1 MTSSP
6 VVDYD
11 AGAAHRSRTSSAPVH
26 EVRASLV
33 PGDSRSSVASPPPFA
48 PGIQDPIR
56 ADLFSPE
63 RLEEHAERIA
73 SQPVLAEG
81 ATGRRL
87 SPRVRDSGR
96 LLLQCYREI
105 AAVIRDEGV
114 TTPAAE
120 WFVDNFHVVDAV
132 VRQVR
137 EDLPPGFYRQLP
149 KLAEGP
155 LAGYPRVLGLAWAF
169 VAHTDSR
176 FEPETLHRFVRGFQR
191 VQPLTIGELWA
202 VAIALRIVLLE
213 NLRRLAERIVTGRA
227 ARQDADA
234 LADDLLG
241 LGGRS
246 ARPLAYQGLDATVTP
261 STPFRVELVQRLR
274 DQDPQ
279 STPALRWLNE
289 QLSALGT
296 SADEL
301 VQLEHHSQAAMNV
314 TVRNV
319 ITSMRTM
326 ATFDWAEFF
335 EGVSLVDDLLRDES
349 RFGAMDFPT
358 RDQYRHAIED
368 LARSSRRSELDVTR
382 RALALARRATSTA
395 PTNGADAADRSGDPG
410 YYLISKGRA
419 LLERD
424 LGCRIP
430 LPRRLLR
437 AVLPGATPG
446 YLATIAMVA
455 ALLLALPLLAAHA
468 SGTSL
473 GALVLLG
480 FLALIPASDLAVALV
495 NRAVVRLVGPRALPR
510 LELPDGVPPSLRTVV
525 VVPVLLT
532 SEPAI
537 EEHVNRLEIHFLAN
551 PDGAVHFA
559 LLSDWIDAP
568 TETMPDDDRLL
579 AAAAAGIARLNAR
592 HGAPAGGERFLLL
605 HRRRIWSAGEGKW
618 MGWERKRGKLD
629 ELNHLLMGAADTTFT
644 RPDGRAPRVP
654 PDVRYVITLDA
665 DTRLPRGAA
674 TRLVGTMAHPLNR
687 PTFDV
692 RAGRVVEGYAVL
704 QPRIT
709 PSIPGD
715 AATSLFQRIFAGPAG
730 IDPYASATSDVYQ
743 DLFGEGSYTGKGIYD
758 VAVFTA
764 ALEGRVPENSL
775 LSHDLFEGI
784 FARAGL
790 VTDIELFEEFPTDY
804 EVAAGRQYRWA
815 RGDWQLLPWITK
827 GDVIGATRGTWIPLI
842 GKWKIV
848 DNLRRTLSPPTAWLT
863 LLAGWVLP
871 HGAPFVWTGF
881 VLGTIALPALL
892 PAFADV
898 IPARAG
904 ISKRTHIRSVA
915 RSFALAAS
923 QVALGITFLAHQAWL
938 MGDAIGRTLVRLY
951 LTRRRLL
958 EWTTAA
964 QAESELSRDVTG
976 VYRRMRGALVL
987 AAAAVALL
995 VLRRPESAGLAAP
1008 FIVLWALSP
1017 LMARWVSR
1025 PPRQSST
1032 QALSDSDAGTLR
1044 STARRTWRFFET
1056 FVGPDDSF
1064 LPPDN
1069 FQEDPKPVVAHRTSP
1084 TNIGLYLLSTVSARD
1099 FGWLGI
1105 LDALDRLEATLATM
1119 RRLERFRGHLY
1130 NWYDTGTL
1138 RPLEPRYV
1146 STVDSG
1152 NLAAHLLALG
1162 SACRSAVDLPL
1173 LDRHVFTGIEDALL
1187 LVHDAASVLTENR
1200 RSQTVTLGQLTEARA
1215 ALAAG
1220 LRDPPVSP
1228 AESAARVRRL
1238 TRDADTLVD
1247 IARALTAER
1256 GDAEQS
1262 DLLVWAEAARD
1273 TAASHR
1279 RDLDAIMPWAART
1292 EGAVSDS
1299 TPALAALLRSPL
1311 TPADLPDRCQAAID
1325 ELTALRDATLREASA
1340 PPEETPRIDALIAD
1354 LDHSA
1359 DAARVLVRRL
1369 LAVGRLAREL
1379 FDAMEFGFLFDPSRK
1394 IFSIG
1399 YRVTDGGLDTG
1410 AYDLLASEA
1419 RLASFIAIAKGDVP
1433 VAHWFHLGRPMTPVS
1448 LGSALVSWSGSM
1460 FEYLMPELVM
1470 HAPSGSLLA
1479 ETSRLVVRRQMSY
1492 GAEHGVPWGISE
1504 SAYNVRDLDLTFQ
1517 YSNFGVPGLGLE
1529 RGLSEDLVVAPY
1541 ATALAAM
1548 VDAAGAARNFS
1559 SLIAVGAR
1567 GPYGFY
1573 EALDYTKSR
1582 LPDGASVAIVRAYMV
1597 HHQGMTLIALVNALQ
1612 DGVMRSRFHA
1622 EPIIQATELLL
1633 QERVPRDV
1641 AVSRPRVEEVH
1652 APAHLR
1658 HFVEPVFRQFTT
1670 PHGPT
1675 PRTHLLS
1682 NGRYAVMLTTAG
1694 SGYSRF
1700 GGLAVTRWREDVT
1713 RDNYGTYLFLRD
1725 VQTGAVWSAGYQ
1737 PSGFEPDSY
1746 DVTFSEDRAEFR
1758 RRDGAITTSLE
1769 VLVSPE
1775 DDAEMRRVSVTNLGS
1790 QAREIEVTS
1799 YAELVLAPPA
1809 ADAAH
1814 PVFSSLFVQTEAVA
1828 DLGALLATR
1837 RPRST
1842 SEAATWAAHTVVVE
1856 GQPGGGAQ
1864 YETDRG
1870 RFLGRGRTIRTP
1882 MSIIDGRP
1890 LSNTAGS
1897 VLDPIFSLRRRIRL
1911 APGDTARL
1919 TFSTLIAPSRDA
1931 ALALADKYRDPATFE
1946 RTVTL
1951 AWTQAQVQCHH
1962 LGIEPDEAHLF
1973 QNLAGRILYSDP
1985 TLRPS
1990 TDALARTTSGP
2001 SALWAQQI
2009 SGDLPIVLVRIDES
2023 EDRGIVRQLLRAH
2036 EYWRV
2041 KGLAVDLVIV
2051 NEKAHSYTQELQA
2064 SLEALVRTSQSAGRD
2079 ERLNARG
2086 GVFIL
2091 RRDLLSPGDH
2101 AALQAAAR
2109 AVLLSRHGT
2118 LAEQLRRAELP
2129 LESTPVSPRRPA
2141 RKELPIDVAAPHFE
2155 SEFFNGLGGFVDD
2168 GREYVTVL
2176 GEGQWTPAP
2185 WVNVIANPAFG
2196 FQVSESGAGY
2206 TWSVNSRE
2214 NQLTPWSNDPVS
2226 DQPGETIYIRDEETG
2241 ELWGPTLLPIRES
2254 VSPYVARHGQG
2265 YSRFEHT
2272 SHGIALQ
2279 LLQFVPREDPIKI
2292 SRLTLENHSDR
2303 PRRLSVTAYV
2313 EWVLGASRSTTA
2325 PLITTNVDPETGA
2338 MFARNAWNPE
2348 FGDRI
2353 AFADL
2358 GGRQTA
2364 WTADR
2369 TEVIGRNGTLD
2380 HPALLERDGRPS
2392 GRVGAGLDPCAAL
2405 QTVIDMPPG
2414 GREEI
2419 VFFLGQAS
2427 SPAEAR
2433 TLLVRYR
2440 AEDLDTTLASVR
2452 THWDDILG
2460 AVQVKTPDRSVD
2472 LMLNRWLLYQTLGC
2486 RVWARSAFYQA
2497 GGAYGFRDQLQDVM
2511 ALAVAM
2517 REVAREHLLRAAAR
2531 QFVEGDV
2538 QHWWHPPAG
2547 RGVRSRISDDSVWL
2561 PYAVIHYLEVTG
2573 DAALLDEIVPF
2584 LDGPAIPPGQDDAYF
2599 QPAISA
2605 RQGTLFEHCARALD
2619 RSLSVGAHGL
2629 PLIGTGDWNDG
2640 MNRVGHE
2647 GRGESVWLGWF
2658 LHATLW
2664 EFARLADV
2672 RGEHAR
2678 ADIWR
2683 GHVHHL
2689 KASLEAHAWDGDWYR
2704 RAYFDDGT
2712 PLGSVAS
2719 AECRIDSIAQSW
2731 GVISGAAEPGRAARA
2746 MAAVEEYLVR
2756 RDQEL
2761 ILLFTPPFDR
2771 GPLDPGYIK
2780 GYPPGIRE
2788 NGGQYTHAAIWSVMA
2803 FAALGDGDKANELF
2817 SILNPINRASTR
2829 AGVHRYKVEPYVA
2842 AADVYA
2848 EYPHVGRGGWTWY
2861 TGSAGWMYRA
2871 GLEWLLGF
2879 RLRNAVLHVDP
2890 CIPRA
2895 WRRYEIMFRYHGSRY
2910 EITVENPNGATRGI
2924 ATMELDGVVLAA
2936 PHGSVPLTNDGAV
2949 HRVRVVLG

>member
-1 MTSSP
+1 
-6 VVDYD
+6 
-11 AGAAHRSRTSSAPVH
+11 
-26 EVRASLV
+26 
-33 PGDSRSSVASPPPFA
+33 
-48 PGIQDPIR
+48 
-56 ADLFSPE
+56 
-63 RLEEHAERIA
+63 
-73 SQPVLAEG
+73 
-81 ATGRRL
+81 
-87 SPRVRDSGR
+87 
-96 LLLQCYREI
+96 
-105 AAVIRDEGV
+105 VIRDEGA

-137 EDLPPGFYRQLP
+137 EDLPHGFYRQLP
-149 KLAEGP
+149 KLADGP
-155 LAGYPRVLGLAWAF
+155 LEGYPRVLGLAWAF

-176 FEPETLHRFVRGFQR
+176 FEPETLQRFVRGFQR
-191 VQPLTIGELWA
+191 AQPLTIGELWA
-202 VAIALRIVLLE
+202 VPIALRIVLVE
-213 NLRRLAERIVTGRA
+213 NLRRLAERMVTGRA
-227 ARQDADA
+227 ARQAADA

-241 LGGRS
+241 LGGRP
-246 ARPLAYQGLDATVTP
+246 ARPLAFQGLGASVAP
-261 STPFRVELVQRLR
+261 STPFTVELVQRLR
-274 DQDPQ
+274 EQDPQ
-279 STPALRWLNE
+279 ATPALRWLNE
-289 QLSALGT
+289 RLSTLGT

-301 VQLEHHSQAAMNV
+301 VQVEHQNQAAMNV

-335 EGVSLVDDLLRDES
+335 ESVSLVDEVLRAAS

-368 LARSSRRSELDVTR
+368 LARASRRSELDVTR
-382 RALALARRATSTA
+382 QALALARRAASATPRS
-395 PTNGADAADRSGDPG
+395 GASPDDRSEEPG
-410 YYLISKGRA
+410 YYLISEGRS
-419 LLERD
+419 LLEQE
-424 LGCRIP
+424 LGCRVP
-430 LPRRLLR
+430 LPRRLFR
-437 AVLPGATPG
+437 ALLSGATPG
-446 YLATIAMVA
+446 YLVGGA
-455 ALLLALPLLAAHA
+455 AVSAILLALPLLAGHA
-468 SGTSL
+468 AGT
-473 GALVLLG
+473 GPVALVLLG
-480 FLALIPASDLAVALV
+480 LLALIPASDLAVALV
-495 NRAVVRLVGPRALPR
+495 NRAVAWLVGPRALPR
-510 LELPDGVPPSLRTVV
+510 LELPDGVPASLRTVV

-532 SEPAI
+532 SEAAI
-537 EEHVNRLEIHFLAN
+537 EEHVNHLEIHFLAN
-551 PDGAVHFA
+551 PDGDIHFA

-568 TETMPDDDRLL
+568 SETMPEDDRLL
-579 AAAAAGIARLNAR
+579 AAAAVGIAGLNAR
-592 HGAPAGGERFLLL
+592 HGAPPAGGERFLLL
-605 HRRRIWSAGEGKW
+605 HRRRIWSAGEDKW

-629 ELNHLLMGAADTTFT
+629 ELNHLLMGTGDTTFT
-644 RPDGRAPRVP
+644 KPGGRRPQVP
-654 PDVRYVITLDA
+654 SGVRYVITLDA

-687 PTFDV
+687 PAFDAQ
-692 RAGRVVEGYAVL
+692 AGRVVEGYAVL

-709 PSIPGD
+709 PSMPIDP
-715 AATSLFQRIFAGPAG
+715 ARSLFQRIFAGPAG
-730 IDPYASATSDVYQ
+730 IDPYATATSDVYQ

-758 VAVFTA
+758 VAAFTA

-815 RGDWQLLPWITK
+815 RGDWQLLPWIIK
-827 GDVIGATRGTWIPLI
+827 GDGVGGTRGTWISLI
-842 GKWKIV
+842 GMWKIV

-863 LLAGWVLP
+863 LIAAWVLP
-871 HGAPFVWTGF
+871 HGAPLVWTAF
-881 VLGTIALPALL
+881 VLGTIALPPLM

-898 IPARAG
+898 IPARPG
-904 ISKRTHIRSVA
+904 ISKRTHIRSIA
-915 RSFALAAS
+915 RGFALAAS

-938 MGDAIGRTLVRLY
+938 MGDAIARTLVRLY

-958 EWTTAA
+958 EWTAAA

-976 VYRRMRGALVL
+976 VYRRMRGALIL
-987 AAAAVALL
+987 TATAAALVVLL
-995 VLRRPESAGLAAP
+995 RPEGAGLAGP
-1008 FIVLWALSP
+1008 FLALWALSP
-1017 LMARWVSR
+1017 LVSRWVSR
-1025 PPRQSST
+1025 PSRPSST
-1032 QALSDSDAGTLR
+1032 RVLAFSDATLLR
-1044 STARRTWRFFET
+1044 STARRTWRFFEI
-1056 FVGPDDSF
+1056 FVGPDDAF

-1069 FQEDPKPVVAHRTSP
+1069 FQEDPRPVVAHRTSP
-1084 TNIGLYLLSTVSARD
+1084 TNIGLYLLSIVSARD

-1105 LDALDRLEATLATM
+1105 LDTLDRLEATLATM
-1119 RRLERFRGHLY
+1119 RRLERFRGHFY
-1130 NWYDTGTL
+1130 NWYDTGGL

-1152 NLAAHLLALG
+1152 NLAAHLLTLDR
-1162 SACRSAVDLPL
+1162 ACRNAVDFPL
-1173 LDRHVFTGIEDALL
+1173 LDRHVFAGIEDALL
-1187 LVHDAASVLTENR
+1187 LVQDAASVLTENR
-1200 RSQTVTLGQLTEARA
+1200 RSQTVTLGQLAEARE

-1220 LRDPPVSP
+1220 LRDPPASP

-1238 TRDADTLVD
+1238 AHAADTLVD
-1247 IARALTAER
+1247 VARALTAER
-1256 GDAEQS
+1256 EDADQS
-1262 DLLVWAEAARD
+1262 DLVIWAEAARASV
-1273 TAASHR
+1273 TSHR
-1279 RDLDAIMPWAART
+1279 RDLDTLMPWTALL
-1292 EGAVSDS
+1292 EGTAPDP
-1299 TPALAALLRSPL
+1299 TPALDALLRSPCAPTEL
-1311 TPADLPDRCQAAID
+1311 SDRAEAAID
-1325 ELTALRDATLREASA
+1325 ELTTLRDATLREGSA
-1340 PPEETPRIDALIAD
+1340 QTEATARIEELIGRLAR
-1354 LDHSA
+1354 SA
-1359 DAARVLVRRL
+1359 DAGRVLVRRL
-1369 LAVGRLAREL
+1369 LAAGRLAREL
-1379 FDAMEFGFLFDPSRK
+1379 FDAMEFGFLFDPSQK
-1394 IFSIG
+1394 LFSIG
-1399 YRVTDGGLDTG
+1399 YRDIDGGLDPS

-1433 VAHWFHLGRPMTPVS
+1433 VSHWFHLGRPMTPVG

-1470 HAPSGSLLA
+1470 HVLPGSLLA

-1492 GAEHGVPWGISE
+1492 GAEHRVPWGISE

-1548 VDAAGAARNFS
+1548 VDPGAAARNFS
-1559 SLIAVGAR
+1559 SLVAAGAQ

-1573 EALDYTKSR
+1573 EALDYTGSR
-1582 LPDGASVAIVRAYMV
+1582 LPDGSSVAIVRAYMA
-1597 HHQGMTLIALVNALQ
+1597 HHQGMTLVALANALC

-1658 HFVEPVFRQFTT
+1658 DFVEPVFRQFNT
-1670 PHGPT
+1670 PHGST
-1675 PRTHLLS
+1675 PRTHLIS

-1700 GGLAVTRWREDVT
+1700 GSIAVTRWREDVT
-1713 RDNYGTYLFLRD
+1713 RDSYGTYVFLRD
-1725 VQTGAVWSAGYQ
+1725 VQSGAVWSAGYQ
-1737 PSGFEPDSY
+1737 PTGVEPDTY
-1746 DVTFSEDRAEFR
+1746 RVTFSEDRAEFR
-1758 RRDGAITTSLE
+1758 RRDGSIATSLE

-1799 YAELVLAPPA
+1799 YAEMVLAPAA

-1814 PVFSSLFVQTEAVA
+1814 PVFSNLFVQTEAVT

-1837 RPRST
+1837 RVRSAGEPT
-1842 SEAATWAAHTVVVE
+1842 TWAAHTVVVE
-1856 GQPGGGAQ
+1856 GQSGGGAQ

-1911 APGDTARL
+1911 APGETARL
-1919 TFSTLIAPSRDA
+1919 TFSMLIAPSRET

-1973 QNLAGRILYSDP
+1973 QNLASRILYSDP

-1990 TDALARTTSGP
+1990 AEVLARSNSGP

-2041 KGLAVDLVIV
+2041 KGLAVDLVIM

-2064 SLEALVRTSQSAGRD
+2064 SLEALVRTSARRE
-2079 ERLNARG
+2079 ERLDAHG

-2118 LAEQLRRAELP
+2118 LAEQLRRAEPPPEATLA
-2129 LESTPVSPRRPA
+2129 PRRPPTSK
-2141 RKELPIDVAAPHFE
+2141 RPPVDVPVPHLE

-2185 WVNVIANPAFG
+2185 WVNVIANPTFG

-2226 DQPGETIYIRDEETG
+2226 DAPGETIYIRDEETG
-2241 ELWGPTLLPIRES
+2241 ELWGPTVLPIRENA
-2254 VSPYVARHGQG
+2254 SPYVARHGHG

-2272 SHGIALQ
+2272 SHGIALE

-2292 SRLTLENHSDR
+2292 SRLRLENHSDR
-2303 PRRLSVTAYV
+2303 PRHLSVTAYV
-2313 EWVLGASRSTTA
+2313 EWVLGASRSRTA
-2325 PLITTNVDPETGA
+2325 PLITTEIDRETGA
-2338 MFARNAWNPE
+2338 MLARNAWNPE

-2364 WTADR
+2364 WTGDR
-2369 TEVIGRNGTLD
+2369 SEIIGRNGALD
-2380 HPALLERDGRPS
+2380 HPALLERGGRPS

-2405 QTVIDMPPG
+2405 QTVIELPPG

-2419 VFFLGQAS
+2419 MFFLGQTS

-2433 TLLVRYR
+2433 ALVLRYR
-2440 AEDLDTTLASVR
+2440 AEDLDRTLETVR

-2511 ALAVAM
+2511 ALAVAK

-2547 RGVRSRISDDSVWL
+2547 RGVRSRISDDAIWL
-2561 PYAVIHYLEVTG
+2561 AYAVTHYLEVTG
-2573 DAALLDEIVPF
+2573 DSALLDETIPF
-2584 LDGPAIPPGQDDAYF
+2584 LEGPAIPPGQDDSYF
-2599 QPAISA
+2599 QPAISEE
-2605 RQGTLFEHCARALD
+2605 RGTLFEHCARALD

-2629 PLIGTGDWNDG
+2629 PLIGAGDWNDG

-2658 LHATLW
+2658 LHTTLW
-2664 EFARLADV
+2664 EFARLADA
-2672 RGEHAR
+2672 RGEHPR
-2678 ADIWR
+2678 AAAWR
-2683 GHVHHL
+2683 DHVRAL
-2689 KASLEAHAWDGDWYR
+2689 KASLEAHGWDGDWYR

-2712 PLGSVAS
+2712 PLGSVANT
-2719 AECRIDSIAQSW
+2719 ECRIDSIAQSW
-2731 GVISGAAEPGRAARA
+2731 GMISGAADPTRATRA
-2746 MAAVEEYLVR
+2746 MAAVEQYLVR

-2771 GPLDPGYIK
+2771 APLDPGYIK

-2861 TGSAGWMYRA
+2861 TGSSGWMYRA

-2879 RLRNAVLHVDP
+2879 RLRGAVLHLDP

-2895 WRRYEIMFRYHGSRY
+2895 WRGYEITFRYHASRY

-2924 ATMELDGVVLAA
+2924 SSIEVDGVPRTVTG
-2936 PHGSVPLTNDGAV
+2936 GSVPLTSDGAV